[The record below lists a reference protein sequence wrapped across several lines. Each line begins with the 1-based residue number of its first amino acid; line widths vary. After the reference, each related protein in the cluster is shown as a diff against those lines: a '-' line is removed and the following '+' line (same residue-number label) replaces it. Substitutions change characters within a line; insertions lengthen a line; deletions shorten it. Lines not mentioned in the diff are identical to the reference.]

1 MGHLLQLLGRHEDAL
16 QCYQQAES
24 VRAWAS
30 PEQIGRALRGQGLN
44 LIDLGRLEE
53 AEAAFQ
59 RSLEVE
65 PNHPNAL
72 HELGYLASLRQQQG
86 GTGG

>member
-1 MGHLLQLLGRHEDAL
+1 M
-16 QCYQQAES
+16 
-24 VRAWAS
+24 VRPWAS
-30 PEQIGRALRGQGLN
+30 SQQKGRALRGQGIN

-65 PNHPNAL
+65 PNHPSAP
-72 HELGYLASLRQQQG
+72 HELGYIAHLRQQQAG
-86 GTGG
+86 ANG